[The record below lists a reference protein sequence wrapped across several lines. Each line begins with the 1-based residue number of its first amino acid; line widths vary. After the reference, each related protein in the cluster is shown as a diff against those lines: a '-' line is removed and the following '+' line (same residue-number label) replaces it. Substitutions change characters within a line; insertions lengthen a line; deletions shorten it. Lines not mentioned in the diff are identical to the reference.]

1 MVSEVVDLTLAS
13 EDEGE
18 PGRLAAGLD
27 QRDEKVQMNRL
38 VYAMTGNTSEIFKNF
53 HYAGGDKFTRPLRK
67 VLKHSLWDAQMSA
80 RHCKCPYSSPANILS
95 TT

>member
-27 QRDEKVQMNRL
+27 QRDEKVQMNRG
-38 VYAMTGNTSEIFKNF
+38 YGA
-53 HYAGGDKFTRPLRK
+53 
-67 VLKHSLWDAQMSA
+67 
-80 RHCKCPYSSPANILS
+80 C
-95 TT
+95 